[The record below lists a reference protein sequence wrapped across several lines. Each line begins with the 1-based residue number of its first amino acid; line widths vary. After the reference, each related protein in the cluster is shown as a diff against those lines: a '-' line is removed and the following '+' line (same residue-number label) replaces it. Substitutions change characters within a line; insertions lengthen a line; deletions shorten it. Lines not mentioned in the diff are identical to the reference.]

1 MRYLIIFCFIF
12 LPLALLSNDN
22 NESASKNIYSG
33 GMHIFQPSYVTY
45 INPVDEIN
53 TYGSGIGGIMRF
65 YLWSNF
71 AAGFY
76 GGRHT
81 AEYNTNGSEN
91 SYISLGHGG
100 GFVGLTHKSGKFRYS
115 LSIGVGG
122 GTIKNLHIIDQQ
134 GDVLAN
140 AQFYKYSTMVF
151 LPITSVDYALTKRL
165 FLTVQASYFM
175 ADNMNYRAPALQMGL
190 LFNR

>member
-1 MRYLIIFCFIF
+1 MRHIILIC
-12 LPLALLSNDN
+12 LLS
-22 NESASKNIYSG
+22 SSLFGLASEGEAPRNIYSG
-33 GMHIFQPSYVTY
+33 GMHIFQPSFVSYK
-45 INPVDEIN
+45 NPLDEIH

-81 AEYNTNGSEN
+81 AEYDTNGSEN

-115 LSIGVGG
+115 LSMGVGG
-122 GTIKNLHIIDQQ
+122 GTIKNLHIVEQQ
-134 GDVLAN
+134 VDVLAD
-140 AQFYKYSTMVF
+140 AHFYKYSTMVL
-151 LPITSVDYALTKRL
+151 LPFTSVDYSLTRRL
-165 FLTVQASYFM
+165 LITLQASYFM
-175 ADNMNYRAPALQMGL
+175 ADNMNYTAPSLQIGL